1 MRKNKRKSV
10 DSAALTAAWNA
21 AFEVAKI
28 ERLED
33 YEAEGWMWSVSFAE
47 KAGITRTSA
56 LHRLERMHA
65 AGKLE
70 QKKIRVTYGGYARNI
85 WIFRPKL

>member
-1 MRKNKRKSV
+1 MRKNKRKPV
-10 DSAALTAAWNA
+10 DTAALTAAWNA

-33 YEAEGWMWSVSFAE
+33 YEADGWMWSVSFAE
-47 KAGITRTSA
+47 KVGITRTSA
-56 LHRLERMHA
+56 RHRLERMHA

>member
-10 DSAALTAAWNA
+10 DTAALEAAWNA
-21 AFEVAKI
+21 AFEDSKI

-70 QKKIRVTYGGYARNI
+70 QKKIRVIYGGYARNI
-85 WIFRPKL
+85 SIFRPKL